1 MKRIAN
7 VIVTLVL
14 LSILVTACG
23 GAATPAPAEEPAMPA
38 ATEAPAMTEAPAATE
53 APAEEPAMPAS
64 NLPAEITLGAVHD
77 LSGATALY
85 GTSIQ
90 KGIDLAV
97 KQINEQSFLGE
108 GVTVKVAYEDA
119 AGDAK
124 QAIAAFE
131 KLIANPDVVV
141 ILGPTLSSEAKS
153 ADPVA
158 QEAGMPVIASSNT
171 ATGITEIGDYI
182 FRTSLPESAVIP
194 NTVKVTKD
202 ALGLTKVAVMYGND
216 DAFTQSGYDVFKA
229 ALDAEGIEILT
240 EETFAKGDTD
250 FSAQLTKIQSLN
262 PDAIIVSALAEE
274 AANIMIQARTL
285 GIPES
290 VRIIGG
296 NGFNSPK
303 LAEIAGPAAEGAIS
317 GSAWNV
323 ASTFPASVD
332 FVTAFNAEYGG
343 DPDQF
348 AAQSYTAA
356 WAAVTAIKNADSVD
370 HAAVR
375 DAIAQIKDMDSPLG
389 VFSFDANRDPVH
401 DAVVLTIQN
410 GVFVVFQP

>member
-7 VIVTLVL
+7 VLIPLIL
-14 LSILVTACG
+14 LSVLVTACG
-23 GAATPAPAEEPAMPA
+23 GAGTPAPVATDAPAM
-38 ATEAPAMTEAPAATE
+38 TEAPPATEAPAATE
-53 APAEEPAMPAS
+53 ALTEEPAAS
-64 NLPAEITLGAVHD
+64 AGNLPAEITLGAVHD

-97 KQINEQSFLGE
+97 KQMNEQHFLGE

-119 AGDAK
+119 AGDPK

-194 NTVKVTKD
+194 NTVTVTKD
-202 ALGLTKVAVMYGND
+202 ALGLNKVAVMYGND

-290 VRIIGG
+290 VHIIGG

-323 ASTFPASVD
+323 ASTFPASAD
-332 FVTAFNAEYGG
+332 FVEAFNAEYGG

-348 AAQSYTAA
+348 AAQAYTAT
-356 WAAVTAIKNADSVD
+356 WAAATAIKNAGSVD

-401 DAVVLTIQN
+401 DAVVLVVQN
-410 GVFVVFQP
+410 GEFVVFQP